1 MGAIIDDS
9 DVRVLAL
16 SDTHIG
22 FDSAER
28 PRSDRQRRDADFHA
42 NHLRA
47 LAPALR
53 GEVDVVIHGDDLLYR
68 RRVSDAV
75 LASAFDP
82 LIEVAERGVPAL
94 IVPGN
99 HERGSLPHTLFTDH
113 PNLHIFDRPCCVDV
127 LCRATAVRF
136 AGFPYR
142 RGPVRG
148 ELPALLAEAGWR
160 PDGADR
166 HVLCVHQLFAGA
178 TVGLHNY
185 TFRGAADVIRPQEV
199 PAEFDVVVSGYV
211 HRHQVLGHARDGT
224 PLATPV
230 VFPGSIERTAFA
242 EAPETKGFCVVT
254 LRRPPE
260 IEFRPLPARPM
271 HFIHLPPAVADD
283 AVAVQFVTQ
292 RLAPLD
298 PTSVVR
304 VSAAEDVPDDVAA
317 ALAAPRLRALAP
329 ATMYLELRV
338 DAPRPRSRSRPRR

>member
-9 DVRVLAL
+9 DARVLAL

-28 PRSDRQRRDADFHA
+28 PRSDRQRRDADF
-42 NHLRA
+42 LCA

-53 GEVDVVIHGDDLLYR
+53 GEVD
-68 RRVSDAV
+68 AV
-75 LASAFDP
+75 LAAAFDP
-82 LIEVAERGVPAL
+82 LIEVAERGVPVL
-94 IVPGN
+94 IVPSN
-99 HERGSLPHTLFTDH
+99 HERGSLPRTLFTDH
-113 PNLHIFDRPCCVDV
+113 PRLHIFDRPGCIDV
-127 LCRATAVRF
+127 LCGATTVRF

-142 RGPVRG
+142 RGPVRD
-148 ELPALLAEAGWR
+148 ELPALLAEADWR
-160 PDGADR
+160 SDGADR
-166 HVLCVHQLFAGA
+166 HVLCVHRLFAGA

-185 TFRGAADVIRPQEV
+185 TFRGAADVIRPRDV
-199 PAEFDVVVSGYV
+199 PAEFEVVVSGHI
-211 HRHQVLGHARDGT
+211 HRHQVLSHAGDGT

-271 HFIHLPPAVADD
+271 HYIRLAADVADD
-283 AVAVQFVTQ
+283 AAAGQFVTQ
-292 RLAPLD
+292 RLAPLE
-298 PTSVVR
+298 PNSVVR
-304 VSAAEDVPDDVAA
+304 VSAAEGIPDDVAT

-329 ATMYLELRV
+329 ATMHLELRI
-338 DAPRPRSRSRPRR
+338 DSAQQRPPRWRRGR